1 MIFHWNLFAESC
13 VLA

>member
-1 MIFHWNLFAESC
+1 MESC